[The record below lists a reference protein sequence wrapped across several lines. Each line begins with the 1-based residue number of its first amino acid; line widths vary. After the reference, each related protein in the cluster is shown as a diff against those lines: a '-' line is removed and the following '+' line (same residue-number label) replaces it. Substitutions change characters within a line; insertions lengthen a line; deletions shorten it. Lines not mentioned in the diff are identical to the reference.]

1 MSFETIAI
9 ISDQLLKE
17 NIDVWSQQNKESS
30 NLNINNETAYYHV
43 LRGACIKNN

>member
-17 NIDVWSQQNKESS
+17 NINVWSQQNNESS
-30 NLNINNETAYYHV
+30 NLNINNETAY
-43 LRGACIKNN
+43 